1 MSETVESATI
11 KTKGKESLVEE
22 IFSQPLPSEWT
33 TGRRSDAL
41 VIDPVARQF
50 WVVLDALRPIS
61 HHDPAQTDKS
71 NTSLFRR
78 KKEILNIEDTGRLL
92 TQEDVDRICAANPL
106 PADIAAL
113 MAEVSLPQF
122 VGAAVLQRFMSYYGG
137 MNGGAGEG
145 LFKGIERYRHLEERA
160 THVTPTSMTLLDFWG
175 NLCREL
181 MVPGVDGASDEDL
194 LKLLLIPSS
203 LAGQVLQEMSEK
215 PRAVLMLARVWND
228 HTKLQSA
235 AYVEKANQRKRQQG
249 EEEIAQ
255 GSTELVELRYDAAN
269 YQQIAGRKT
278 IVQMPEVSPNSLR
291 HVTVREPG
299 MLHLLSQLEVGWNE
313 LSPGVAGCFYSGTGL
328 REGAKEPMNS
338 HQLRQIIKRTFP
350 LLGLLSG
357 GVDDFM
363 LGHSSLSVNSFIVCR
378 ENNRALR
385 QVGLESAES
394 VFDMIDRE
402 TLNRMP
408 TRIGEHPMPF
418 NFETLISG
426 ARIAICYTVS
436 PYGTDLEIGAL
447 AAAIKTFKACSGN
460 IGGQSARGFGMVEL
474 AWHTDAPTAEQEMYE
489 EYLQANKESLVNHLL
504 DGTLGTE
511 KVLCT

>member
-1 MSETVESATI
+1 M
-11 KTKGKESLVEE
+11 
-22 IFSQPLPSEWT
+22 
-33 TGRRSDAL
+33 
-41 VIDPVARQF
+41 
-50 WVVLDALRPIS
+50 VLNVLRPIS

-71 NTSLFRR
+71 NTNLFRR

-113 MAEVSLPQF
+113 MAEVPLPQF
-122 VGAAVLQRFMSYYGG
+122 VGAAVLRRFMSYYGG
-137 MNGGAGEG
+137 MGGGAGAG
-145 LFKGIERYRHLEERA
+145 LFEGIERYRRLEERA
-160 THVTPTSMTLLDFWG
+160 AQVTQTSMTLLDFWG
-175 NLCREL
+175 NLCREM
-181 MVPGVDGASDEDL
+181 MVPGMDGGSDEEL

-203 LAGQVLQEMSEK
+203 LAGQVLEEMYEK
-215 PRAVLMLARVWND
+215 PRAVMMLARVWND
-228 HTKLQSA
+228 QVKLQSG
-235 AYVEKANQRKRQQG
+235 AYIEKANQRKRQQG
-249 EEEIAQ
+249 EAEIVQ
-255 GSTELVELRYDAAN
+255 GSTELIELRYEAKN
-269 YQQIAGRKT
+269 YHQLVGRKT
-278 IVQMPEVSPNSLR
+278 IVQMPDVSPNSLR

-299 MLHLLSQLEVGWNE
+299 MLHLLNRLEIGWNE
-313 LSPGVAGCFYSGTGL
+313 LSPGVAGCLYSGSGL

-350 LLGLLSG
+350 LLGLVSG

-363 LGHSSLSVNSFIVCR
+363 IGHSSLSVNSFIVCR
-378 ENNRALR
+378 ENNRVL
-385 QVGLESAES
+385 QKVGMESAES

-426 ARIAICYTVS
+426 AQIAIRYTVN
-436 PYGTDLEIGAL
+436 PYGRDLEIGAL
-447 AAAIKTFKACSGN
+447 ASALQTFEESSGN
-460 IGGQSARGFGMVEL
+460 VGGQAARGFGMVEL
-474 AWHTDAPTAEQEMYE
+474 EWHSEAPTIEQEKYE
-489 EYLQANKESLVNHLL
+489 AYLQENKETLVNHLL